1 MARSK
6 IDGVV
11 EAVHYSPGGQVNW
24 VRAYLRRG
32 PTFTDRLIIDR
43 QTLIDHLRSGH
54 RLFTGRRVPYEA
66 STFELTKPLRLI
78 QDNGKD
84 VLVAGEASSEKD
96 CLDGVPVI

>member
-43 QTLIDHLRSGH
+43 QTLIDHLRSG
-54 RLFTGRRVPYEA
+54 RKLYTGRRVPYKA
-66 STFELTKPLRLI
+66 STFELTDPLRLI

-84 VLVAGEASSEKD
+84 VVVAGEASSEKD
-96 CLDGVPVI
+96 RLDGVPVI

>member
-1 MARSK
+1 MASSK

-11 EAVHYSPGGQVNW
+11 EAVHYSPSGQVKW

-43 QTLIDHLRSGH
+43 QTLIDHLRSGQT
-54 RLFTGRRVPYEA
+54 LFTGRRVPYKA
-66 STFELTKPLRLI
+66 STFELTEPLRLI

-84 VLVAGEASSEKD
+84 VVVVGGASSEKD
-96 CLDGVPVI
+96 RLDGVPVI